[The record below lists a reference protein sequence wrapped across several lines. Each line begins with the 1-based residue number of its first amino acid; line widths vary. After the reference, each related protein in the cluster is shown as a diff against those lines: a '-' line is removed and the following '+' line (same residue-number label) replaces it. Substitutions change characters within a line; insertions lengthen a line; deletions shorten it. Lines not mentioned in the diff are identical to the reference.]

1 MVVAAHYLILRRT
14 RFVTA
19 ADPLS
24 IRFDRDVLDRLR
36 RRAAGIPG
44 ASPSGLVQRLVD
56 EGLRMAEHP
65 GVVFRDGPGG
75 RRPALKVGPDIWE
88 LVKFLREIDERGELA
103 TDAASEVF
111 AIPAIAVCAGV
122 AYYTSYPDE
131 IDAWIAD
138 ADAVSERAEQ
148 AWRRQHELLG

>member
-1 MVVAAHYLILRRT
+1 MT
-14 RFVTA
+14 T
-19 ADPLS
+19 PLS

-36 RRAAGIPG
+36 HRAARIPG
-44 ASPSGLVQRLVD
+44 ATPSGLVQRLVD

-65 GVVFRDGPGG
+65 GVVFKDGPGG

-103 TDAASEVF
+103 AKAASEVF
-111 AIPAIAVCAGV
+111 VISEAAVHAGL

-138 ADAVSERAEQ
+138 ADASSERAEQ
-148 AWRRQHELLG
+148 AWHQQQELLG

>member
-1 MVVAAHYLILRRT
+1 MT
-14 RFVTA
+14 T
-19 ADPLS
+19 PLS
-24 IRFDRDVLDRLR
+24 VRFDRGVLDRLR
-36 RRAAGIPG
+36 RRAASTPG
-44 ASPSGLVQRLVD
+44 ATPSGLVQRLVD

-65 GVVFRDGPGG
+65 GVVFKDGPGG

-88 LVKFLREIDERGELA
+88 LVKFLREIDERGEPA
-103 TDAASEVF
+103 IEAAREVF
-111 AIPAIAVCAGV
+111 TIPETAVRAGL

-148 AWRRQHELLG
+148 AWRQQQELLG